1 MTELVVHFLHTN
13 DIHSRIDQMPLIAH
27 QVKQLRRQWEARGE
41 PVITLDLGDH
51 MDRMHPLTEGTE
63 GEVNVEILK
72 ALGVDLITIG
82 NNEGLTFTKDQLN
95 RLYRQVPFSIVVSNL
110 FDAETGQPPAWARP
124 YVLRQIRGVRL
135 GFIGVTA
142 AFQAFYRLLG
152 WDVTSPT
159 EAVAHWVQQFFRE
172 VDHWVVLSHIGIH
185 EDVRLAEVLP
195 SGSLIFGAH
204 THNLFPEGEWLGDC
218 LLAEAGRYG
227 EHLGHV
233 EVRYDVRTRRVLR
246 MKAEIL
252 ELKPDVPADPETQA
266 VIQRYRKQ
274 AAKVL
279 SQPTAWIDQP
289 LEIRY
294 DAESDLGNLLADSL
308 RRVTGAEIGLVNSG
322 QLLDHIPSGL
332 LSKGMLHQICPSPIN
347 PCRARLKGETLL
359 RSLEQ
364 SLMKEFQERT
374 VIGFG
379 FRGKVLG
386 NLSSSGLRVQYDPT
400 APPGQKVRQVWV
412 GDAPLD
418 PQRWY
423 TVGMIDMFTFGVGY
437 PELKNGLDF
446 TFYLPEFLRDILEKD
461 LQVSAYVAAAR
472 RRDWEALA

>member
-1 MTELVVHFLHTN
+1 
-13 DIHSRIDQMPLIAH
+13 
-27 QVKQLRRQWEARGE
+27 
-41 PVITLDLGDH
+41 
-51 MDRMHPLTEGTE
+51 
-63 GEVNVEILK
+63 
-72 ALGVDLITIG
+72 
-82 NNEGLTFTKDQLN
+82 
-95 RLYRQVPFSIVVSNL
+95 
-110 FDAETGQPPAWARP
+110 
-124 YVLRQIRGVRL
+124 
-135 GFIGVTA
+135 
-142 AFQAFYRLLG
+142 
-152 WDVTSPT
+152 
-159 EAVAHWVQQFFRE
+159 FR
-172 VDHWVVLSHIGIH
+172 S
-185 EDVRLAEVLP
+185 
-195 SGSLIFGAH
+195 
-204 THNLFPEGEWLGDC
+204 
-218 LLAEAGRYG
+218 
-227 EHLGHV
+227 
-233 EVRYDVRTRRVLR
+233 
-246 MKAEIL
+246 
-252 ELKPDVPADPETQA
+252 QA

-423 TVGMIDMFTFGVGY
+423 TVGMIDMFTFGVG
-437 PELKNGLDF
+437 
-446 TFYLPEFLRDILEKD
+446 
-461 LQVSAYVAAAR
+461 
-472 RRDWEALA
+472 